1 MRKLLKRTGI
11 PDQRKIE
18 ELEIEMG
25 ITPIVTETNF
35 EREFDRAIIH
45 DYRKNYGTDWIRYNR
60 LSSYTSYDHKHSRY
74 EGKWYALEAQ
84 ARKEYDNVL
93 ILLCLEASKKAF
105 AKEFDPHHQ
114 DNYY

>member
-1 MRKLLKRTGI
+1 MRKLLKKTGI

-35 EREFDRAIIH
+35 EREFDRAVIA
-45 DYRKNYGTDWIRYNR
+45 DYREKYGNSWIKYHR
-60 LSSYTSYDHKHSRY
+60 LATHTSYDYKPSKHQD
-74 EGKWYALEAQ
+74 KWYKLEAE

-93 ILLCLEASKKAF
+93 ILLCLEESKKAF
-105 AKEFDPHHQ
+105 AKEFDPYQQ